1 MTKVKIK
8 ETTSRDSI
16 IKNIL
21 TSTDAGLNYLAMIVC
36 KILDLSYDDFTF
48 SLIHPSVSVNENIIN
63 SEVDIAMQNNDMIV
77 NVEVNS
83 TKGRKI
89 ERKNNNYICQ
99 LILKQTKKSSDY
111 KSKYKK
117 VYQIN
122 LNTYGVTKD
131 KRFIVQSK
139 ILDVKEHEEVH
150 PMFEI
155 YDINLA
161 KILDKDYTIV
171 RKDKE
176 SLEKLL
182 YLLIC
187 NDKEKI
193 DKVYDGDEFMAKII
207 REVKT
212 QEDEF
217 DKLFYYNREIL
228 DDEMTLEE
236 AKKEARDEAL
246 AEGLKEGRAEGLKE
260 GKAEGLKEGKAEGLK
275 EGKAEGLKEG
285 KAEGLKEGK
294 AEGLKEGKAEGVKQ
308 SKIDIAKAMLKEN
321 CVIELIAK
329 VTDLSIKEIEKL
341 KEELN

>member
-1 MTKVKIK
+1 M
-8 ETTSRDSI
+8 
-16 IKNIL
+16 
-21 TSTDAGLNYLAMIVC
+21 
-36 KILDLSYDDFTF
+36 
-48 SLIHPSVSVNENIIN
+48 
-63 SEVDIAMQNNDMIV
+63 
-77 NVEVNS
+77 
-83 TKGRKI
+83 
-89 ERKNNNYICQ
+89 
-99 LILKQTKKSSDY
+99 
-111 KSKYKK
+111 
-117 VYQIN
+117 
-122 LNTYGVTKD
+122 
-131 KRFIVQSK
+131 QSK

-161 KILDKDYTIV
+161 KILDKDYSIV

-236 AKKEARDEAL
+236 AKKEARE
-246 AEGLKEGRAEGLKE
+246 EGRAEGLKE
-260 GKAEGLKEGKAEGLK
+260 GKAEGLKEGKTEGI
-275 EGKAEGLKEG
+275 
-285 KAEGLKEGK
+285 
-294 AEGLKEGKAEGVKQ
+294 KQ

-329 VTDLSIKEIEKL
+329 VTNLSIKDIEKL
-341 KEELN
+341 KEE

>member
-48 SLIHPSVSVNENIIN
+48 SLIHPNVSVNENIIN

-122 LNTYGVTKD
+122 LNAFDITKD
-131 KRFIVQSK
+131 DRFVVISRLVDTKTHQEIHPFLEIV
-139 ILDVKEHEEVH
+139 DV
-150 PMFEI
+150 
-155 YDINLA
+155 NLA
-161 KILDKDYTIV
+161 KIIKTSYTSV
-171 RKDKE
+171 KEKE

-182 YLLIC
+182 YLLVC
-187 NDKEKI
+187 NDEQVLRN
-193 DKVYDGDEFMAKII
+193 VYDGDDLMEKM
-207 REVKT
+207 V
-212 QEDEF
+212 D
-217 DKLFYYNREIL
+217 
-228 DDEMTLEE
+228 E
-236 AKKEARDEAL
+236 AKSLTSDFDSMLYYDAEAL
-246 AEGLKEGRAEGLKE
+246 KDASSYELGEETGRNEEK
-260 GKAEGLKEGKAEGLK
+260 KSI
-275 EGKAEGLKEG
+275 
-285 KAEGLKEGK
+285 
-294 AEGLKEGKAEGVKQ
+294 VVNM
-308 SKIDIAKAMLKEN
+308 IKEN
-321 CVIELIAK
+321 ADISFIAR
-329 VTDLSIKEIEKL
+329 VSGLSIEEIEDIK
-341 KEELN
+341 KEMNL

>member
-1 MTKVKIK
+1 M
-8 ETTSRDSI
+8 
-16 IKNIL
+16 
-21 TSTDAGLNYLAMIVC
+21 
-36 KILDLSYDDFTF
+36 
-48 SLIHPSVSVNENIIN
+48 
-63 SEVDIAMQNNDMIV
+63 
-77 NVEVNS
+77 
-83 TKGRKI
+83 
-89 ERKNNNYICQ
+89 
-99 LILKQTKKSSDY
+99 
-111 KSKYKK
+111 
-117 VYQIN
+117 
-122 LNTYGVTKD
+122 
-131 KRFIVQSK
+131 QSK

-176 SLEKLL
+176 TLEKIL

-236 AKKEARDEAL
+236 AKKEAREEAL
-246 AEGLKEGRAEGLKE
+246 AEGRAEGLKE
-260 GKAEGLKEGKAEGLK
+260 GKAEGLKEGRAEGLKEGRAEGLK
-275 EGKAEGLKEG
+275 EGKTEGI
-285 KAEGLKEGK
+285 
-294 AEGLKEGKAEGVKQ
+294 KQ

-321 CVIELIAK
+321 CVIELITK
-329 VTDLSIKEIEKL
+329 VTNLSIKDIEKL
-341 KEELN
+341 KEE

>member
-48 SLIHPSVSVNENIIN
+48 SLIHPNVSVNENIIN

-236 AKKEARDEAL
+236 ARDEAL
-246 AEGLKEGRAEGLKE
+246 AEGRAEGLKE
-260 GKAEGLKEGKAEGLK
+260 GRSEGLKKGKAEGLK
-275 EGKAEGLKEG
+275 EGRSEGLK
-285 KAEGLKEGK
+285 K
-294 AEGLKEGKAEGVKQ
+294 GKAEGVKQ

-329 VTDLSIKEIEKL
+329 VTNLSIKDIEKL
-341 KEELN
+341 KEE

>member
-48 SLIHPSVSVNENIIN
+48 SLIHPNVSVNENIIN

-275 EGKAEGLKEG
+275 EGKAEG
-285 KAEGLKEGK
+285 
-294 AEGLKEGKAEGVKQ
+294 VKQ

-329 VTDLSIKEIEKL
+329 VTNLSIKDIEKL
-341 KEELN
+341 KEE

>member
-1 MTKVKIK
+1 MTRVKIK

-89 ERKNNNYICQ
+89 ERKNNNYNCQ

-236 AKKEARDEAL
+236 AGDEAL
-246 AEGLKEGRAEGLKE
+246 AEGRAEGLKE
-260 GKAEGLKEGKAEGLK
+260 GRS
-275 EGKAEGLKEG
+275 
-285 KAEGLKEGK
+285 
-294 AEGLKEGKAEGVKQ
+294 EGLKEGKAEGVKQ
-308 SKIDIAKAMLKEN
+308 GKIDIAKAMLKEN

>member
-236 AKKEARDEAL
+236 ARDEAL
-246 AEGLKEGRAEGLKE
+246 AEGRAEGLKEGRSEGLKE

-275 EGKAEGLKEG
+275 EGKT
-285 KAEGLKEGK
+285 
-294 AEGLKEGKAEGVKQ
+294 EGVKQ

-329 VTDLSIKEIEKL
+329 VTNLSIKDIEKL
-341 KEELN
+341 KEE

>member
-236 AKKEARDEAL
+236 ARDEAL
-246 AEGLKEGRAEGLKE
+246 AEGRAEGLKEGRAEGLKE
-260 GKAEGLKEGKAEGLK
+260 GKAK
-275 EGKAEGLKEG
+275 GLKEG

-329 VTDLSIKEIEKL
+329 VTNLSIKDIEKL
-341 KEELN
+341 KEE